1 MAKDWN
7 TQLETLAA
15 GLEKALGQDLVSL
28 VLYGS
33 AARGHFSPDRSD
45 VNLLLILRDA
55 SPARLRTIGPS
66 VHAWVKL
73 GHPPPLVFSDEG
85 WRASTDVFPLEIEDM
100 RQAHRVV
107 RGQDPFAG
115 LETSPA
121 DLRQEL
127 EREALGKLLQLRAEY
142 VASGPHPRALG
153 ALLVNSAATFFV
165 LFRAVLRLRGTVPPA
180 TREDLVKA
188 AAQVVGFD
196 PAAFDWVLDR
206 LAGRKARDLEQ
217 FDAIAERYLSAIE
230 RLAQFVDQLGG

>member
-1 MAKDWN
+1 MAKDWT

-15 GLEKALGQDLVSL
+15 GLEQALGPDLVSL

-33 AARGHFSPDRSD
+33 AVRGHFSPDRSD
-45 VNLLLILRDA
+45 VNLLLILKDA
-55 SPARLRTIGPS
+55 SPGRLRPIGPS

-73 GHPPPLVFSDEG
+73 GHPPPLIFSEEG
-85 WRASTDVFPLEIEDM
+85 WRASTDVFPLEMEDM

-107 RGQDPFAG
+107 RGQDPFAA

-165 LFRAVLRLRGTVPPA
+165 LFRAVLRLQGTVPPSTPA
-180 TREDLVKA
+180 ELVKT

-196 PAAFDWVLDR
+196 PAAFDWVLER
-206 LAGRKARDLEQ
+206 HAGAKVRGLEQ
-217 FDAIAERYLSAIE
+217 FDAVAERYLTAIE
-230 RLAQFVDQLGG
+230 RLARFVDRM